1 MGRSL
6 GTGHFNPDDKTFT
19 ELRSGK
25 YPWWD
30 NLKKNGKISIQIRK
44 GNTLD
49 VYYNGGAMFGEL
61 RYDDRQGVFT
71 ARIHPKYIP
80 LEDESRYQSLAL
92 GAGGVKFTGKIGISA
107 LSQFEDAKLK
117 AVMNRIAQYFGSETE
132 KAIQYSFAVKDPYII
147 DTEFQWENDL
157 RIDLI
162 RLDAKAKRIVLVEVK
177 TMGDPRLFGDSK
189 KGNENIHDQL
199 KIYREFARDHS
210 REILDYYIKV
220 LQVKNDLGLTKPE
233 LKKLNLEG
241 WQVEPRPLL
250 AFGDCEQAWID
261 RVSDI
266 IDQKI
271 KDVAYGAYYFGK
283 PEYSLD
289 LAAKSQKNRHVF

>member
-6 GTGHFNPDDKTFT
+6 GTEHFNPDDKTFV

-30 NLKKNGKISIQIRK
+30 NLKKNEKISIQIRK

-49 VYYNGGAMFGEL
+49 VYYNSGAILKDL
-61 RYDDRQGVFT
+61 RYDDRQGVF
-71 ARIHPKYIP
+71 AAHIHPKYIP

-92 GAGGVKFTGKIGISA
+92 SSEGVKFTGKIDISA

-117 AVMNRIAQYFGSETE
+117 AVMNRIKQHFNSETE
-132 KAIQYSFAVKDPYII
+132 KAIQYAFAVKDPCVI
-147 DTEFQWENDL
+147 DTEFQWGANL

-162 RLDAKAKRIVLVEVK
+162 RLDVKAKKIVFVEVK
-177 TMGDPRLFGDSK
+177 TMGDPRLFAK
-189 KGNENIHDQL
+189 PKTGNANIHDQL
-199 KIYREFARDHS
+199 KTYHEFARDYS
-210 REILDYYIKV
+210 QEILDYYIKV

-233 LKKLNLEG
+233 LKKLNLKD
-241 WQVEPRPLL
+241 WQVEPCPLL
-250 AFGDCEQAWID
+250 AFGDCEQDWID
-261 RVSDI
+261 KISAV
-266 IDQKI
+266 IDQRI

-283 PEYSLD
+283 PGYSLE
-289 LAAKSQKNRHVF
+289 LVAKSQGNRHVF